1 MHSLLISL
9 PLFPSLT
16 RSCQNPFLL
25 NAGLPI
31 SCLHPNTKHSLIK
44 IWKLARCIHFKFRAT
59 ELRRSSALPNNPSI
73 FSWSLYSHF
82 NSLIPPFSH
91 QSFNNC
97 HLPLSWFLILFPW
110 QNRSQQKKTSTSSL
124 FIWITLFFFLNLS
137 AENKTLIPISCVI
150 NFWSLISCPWLLC
163 RAIIRP
169 IPFVTLQL
177 NG

>member
-110 QNRSQQKKTSTSSL
+110 QNRSQQKKTSTSSPTISTIPSALLPIYSAFPPYNNEL
-124 FIWITLFFFLNLS
+124 FLLLLSSNSPLTYWILF
-137 AENKTLIPISCVI
+137 
-150 NFWSLISCPWLLC
+150 
-163 RAIIRP
+163 
-169 IPFVTLQL
+169 PFSH
-177 NG
+177 